1 MRRRWVKTLAAF
13 AVAAAASAPASAG
26 SPYAEG
32 AGLGLPGQ
40 PSPPGGGAR
49 PIGRGPAG
57 LFRCSFREQRTKL
70 ERKNCGTITN

>member
-26 SPYAEG
+26 SPYIDG
-32 AGLGLPGQ
+32 ARQGQTGQ
-40 PSPPGGGAR
+40 PSPPGGGAM
-49 PIGRGPAG
+49 PIRRGPAG